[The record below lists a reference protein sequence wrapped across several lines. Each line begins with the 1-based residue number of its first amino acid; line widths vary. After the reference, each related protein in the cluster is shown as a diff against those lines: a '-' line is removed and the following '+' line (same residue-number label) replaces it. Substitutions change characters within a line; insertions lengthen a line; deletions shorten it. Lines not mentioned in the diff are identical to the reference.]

1 MKNIVSSWIDSNL
14 TNRDIFLIEGGERYS
29 YIETI
34 DSIKKFAGLLTSRGI
49 QSEDRIVLLLRNSFS
64 FVYCYFG
71 SIYTGATIVPLSIQS
86 DPDRVNQVLKE
97 TKADLLI
104 VEDRFIDKFEFD
116 KERTVGLSEIQSGLC
131 SQKTL
136 GTPNFPRN
144 GYASIMF
151 TSGSTGQAKG
161 VLVSHTN
168 IQTNTDDIVKSL
180 KIRSKDRAHLV
191 LPLSYCFGTSIL
203 HSIFSVGASIVIDN
217 RFMFPQKT
225 LDLMNQHN
233 STIFAGVPS
242 HYLSILNNT
251 SAAKMTFPSLRL
263 LQQAGGALS
272 PEKVEDLKRIFCDSD
287 FAVMYGQTEATARIT
302 ILPPNMLKH
311 KIGSVGKALDS
322 VQLFVI
328 DEDGHSIGPNN
339 VGEICAKGRS
349 ICDHYLIDGKIK
361 ERESSFL
368 KTGDLGYIDKD
379 GFLFITGRK
388 SQFIKLAGV
397 RTSLFDL
404 ENLYQGFDQADG
416 YYLEIIPDQLKG
428 EAIKLYLLSNKD
440 ASYNEPLAKDAW
452 DYYQRNLK
460 IDLRPKIIEVINKKP
475 LNDRGKVDFKLL
487 KKSG

>member
-1 MKNIVSSWIDSNL
+1 MKNVVSSWIDRNL
-14 TNRDIFLIEGGERYS
+14 ANRDIFLIEDGEQYS
-29 YIETI
+29 YFEAI
-34 DSIKKFAGLLTSRGI
+34 DSIRKFAGLLSSRGI
-49 QSEDRIVLLLRNSFS
+49 QPEDRVILLLRNSIS
-64 FVYCYFG
+64 FVYCYLG
-71 SIYTGATIVPLSIQS
+71 AIYSGATVVPLSIQS
-86 DPDRVNQVLKE
+86 DPDKVNQVIRE
-97 TKADLLI
+97 TSARLLI
-104 VEDRFIDKFEFD
+104 VEDRLLDNFDFD
-116 KERTVGLSEIQSGLC
+116 KKRTLGLSDIQSALS
-131 SQKTL
+131 SQKPL
-136 GTPNFPRN
+136 DTPSVPRN
-144 GYASIMF
+144 GCASIMF

-168 IQTNTDDIVKSL
+168 ILTNTEDIVKTL
-180 KIRSKDRAHLV
+180 KISNKDRAHLV
-191 LPLSYCFGTSIL
+191 LPLSYCFGASVL

-225 LDLMNQHN
+225 LKLMVQHD

-251 SAAKMTFPSLRL
+251 SAAEMTFPKLRL
-263 LQQAGGALS
+263 LQQAGGPLS
-272 PEKVEDLKRIFCDSD
+272 PDKIEDLKRIFSNSA

-302 ILPPNMLKH
+302 ILPPDMLKD

-322 VQLFVI
+322 VEIFAI
-328 DEDGHSIGPNN
+328 DEEGNPLGPDS
-339 VGEICAKGRS
+339 VGEICAKGQS
-349 ICDHYLIDGKIK
+349 ICDHYLINGKIE
-361 ERESSFL
+361 ERESSYL
-368 KTGDLGYIDKD
+368 KTGDLGHIDKD

-404 ENLYQGFDQADG
+404 ETLYQGFDQADG

-440 ASYNEPLAKDAW
+440 ASCNETLAKDAW
-452 DYYQRNLK
+452 EYYQRNLK
-460 IDLRPKIIEVINKKP
+460 IDQRPKTIEVINKKP